1 MTKVTDDLFDKAINE
16 TSFAIPDSPKD
27 GKPRAKKQIA
37 LMVEKRKNKKYRDLQ
52 KQRRLIKEINEEKNR
67 WKKGDKK

>member
-1 MTKVTDDLFDKAINE
+1 MISKIYGSNQILFKIG
-16 TSFAIPDSPKD
+16 SRK
-27 GKPRAKKQIA
+27 GKTKKQIA

-52 KQRRLIKEINEEKNR
+52 KQRRLIKEINEEKNK

>member
-1 MTKVTDDLFDKAINE
+1 MISKIYGSNQILFKIG
-16 TSFAIPDSPKD
+16 SRK
-27 GKPRAKKQIA
+27 GKTKKQIA

-67 WKKGDKK
+67 SKKGDKK

>member
-1 MTKVTDDLFDKAINE
+1 MISKIYGSNKIMFPIGSRK
-16 TSFAIPDSPKD
+16 
-27 GKPRAKKQIA
+27 GKTRKQIA
-37 LMVEKRKNKKYRDLQ
+37 LMVEKRKDKKYRDLK

>member
-1 MTKVTDDLFDKAINE
+1 MISKIYGSNQILFKIG
-16 TSFAIPDSPKD
+16 SRK
-27 GKPRAKKQIA
+27 GKTKKQIA
-37 LMVEKRKNKKYRDLQ
+37 LMVEKRKNKDYRDLQ

>member
-1 MTKVTDDLFDKAINE
+1 MISKIYGSNQILFKIG
-16 TSFAIPDSPKD
+16 SRK
-27 GKPRAKKQIA
+27 GKTKKQIA

>member
-1 MTKVTDDLFDKAINE
+1 MFPVGSRK
-16 TSFAIPDSPKD
+16 
-27 GKPRAKKQIA
+27 GKTKKQIA
-37 LMVEKRKNKKYRDLQ
+37 LMVEKRKNKDYRDLQ

>member
-1 MTKVTDDLFDKAINE
+1 MISKIYGSNKILFPIGSRK
-16 TSFAIPDSPKD
+16 
-27 GKPRAKKQIA
+27 GKTKKQIA
-37 LMVEKRKNKKYRDLQ
+37 LMVEKRKNKDYRDLQ